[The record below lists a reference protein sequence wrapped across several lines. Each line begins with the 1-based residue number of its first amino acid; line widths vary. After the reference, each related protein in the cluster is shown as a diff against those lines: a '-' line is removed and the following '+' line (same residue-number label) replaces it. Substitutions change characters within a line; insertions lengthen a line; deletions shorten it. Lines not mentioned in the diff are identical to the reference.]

1 MGGRNPPRM
10 KGLEAFFFNCGTMC
24 AMDSEKKQSSIF
36 VMYIL
41 GFLFTLHAA
50 LPSYVTSTFLARF
63 TSENFVGIMYT
74 LSALLAIAVFVV
86 VPKILRKFGNYK
98 TMMSLLIVDFISV
111 FGLVFAQNEFLV
123 SVFFV
128 TGFISVAIIG
138 FNIDVFLESFSRDS
152 VTGKIRGT
160 FLSTANT
167 AWIVAPLVGGIILT
181 DGDYWKVFLAAA
193 LLLLPILFFVHNNLK
208 NFKDPEYKHVHLRD
222 TAGEVVRNKDIRDIF
237 IVGFLLQFF
246 YSWMVIYTPL
256 YLYTHIGFSWREIGI
271 IFSIM
276 LLPFVLT
283 EAPLGRLAD
292 RRWGEK
298 EVMSVGFIVMAIS
311 TGLIAF
317 IEIKN
322 LALWATILFI
332 TRIGAA
338 MVEIMSETYF
348 FKKVHSSKADIIGL
362 FRTMRSWAYIVSPV
376 LAIILFSVDM
386 PIKYI
391 FVFLGIIMFL
401 GLHWSLE
408 LKDTK

>member
-1 MGGRNPPRM
+1 MNP
-10 KGLEAFFFNCGTMC
+10 
-24 AMDSEKKQSSIF
+24 DSEKKQSSIF
-36 VMYIL
+36 VIYLL

-63 TSENFVGIMYT
+63 TSENLVGIMYT
-74 LSALLAIAVFVV
+74 LSALLTIAVFTV
-86 VPKILRKFGNYK
+86 VPHILRRFGNYK
-98 TMMSLLIVDFISV
+98 TIMGVLILDLLSV
-111 FGLVFAQNEFLV
+111 LGLTFVQNEFLI
-123 SVFFV
+123 SVFFI
-128 TGFISVAIIG
+128 TGFVAIAIIG
-138 FNIDVFLESFSRDS
+138 FNIDIFLESFSRNAT
-152 VTGKIRGT
+152 TGKIRGT

-181 DGDYWKVFLAAA
+181 DGDYWKIFLATA

-208 NFKDPEYKHVHLRD
+208 KFKDPEYKHVRLRV
-222 TAGEVVRNKDIRDIF
+222 TTKEIFHNKDIRDIF
-237 IVGFLLQFF
+237 VVGFLLQFF

-256 YLYTHIGFSWREIGI
+256 YLYTHIGFSWREIGV

-317 IEIKN
+317 MDTKS
-322 LALWATILFI
+322 LALWAMLLFI

-348 FKKVHSSKADIIGL
+348 FKKVNPSKANVISM
-362 FRTMRSWAYIVSPV
+362 FRTMRPWAYIISPL
-376 LAIILFSVDM
+376 LATALFSVDL

-391 FVFLGIIMFL
+391 FVFLAVIMFT

>member
-1 MGGRNPPRM
+1 MNP
-10 KGLEAFFFNCGTMC
+10 
-24 AMDSEKKQSSIF
+24 DSEKKQSSIF
-36 VMYIL
+36 VIYLL

-50 LPSYVTSTFLARF
+50 LPSYVNSTFMARF

-74 LSALLAIAVFVV
+74 LSALITIAAFIV

-98 TMMSLLIVDFISV
+98 TIMGMLVVDFVSIIGLTFTHNNFLISV
-111 FGLVFAQNEFLV
+111 FFIT
-123 SVFFV
+123 SFV
-128 TGFISVAIIG
+128 TVALIG
-138 FNIDVFLESFSRDS
+138 FNIDIFLESFSRNS
-152 VTGKIRGT
+152 TTGKTRGT

-167 AWIVAPLVGGIILT
+167 AWIIAPLVGSMILT
-181 DGDYWKVFLAAA
+181 DGDYWKIFLAAA
-193 LLLLPILFFVHNNLK
+193 LLILPILFFVHNNLK
-208 NFKDPEYKHVHLRD
+208 KFKDPEYKIIPLKN
-222 TAGEVVRNKDIRDIF
+222 TAGEIARNKDIRDIF

-246 YSWMVIYTPL
+246 YSWMVIYTPI

-298 EVMSVGFIVMAIS
+298 EVMSIGFIVMAIS

-317 IEIKN
+317 IEIKSI
-322 LALWATILFI
+322 ALWAALLFI

-348 FKKVHSSKADIIGL
+348 FKKVHSSKADIISF
-362 FRTMRSWAYIVSPV
+362 FRTMRPWAYIISPI
-376 LAIILFSVDM
+376 LATALFSVDL

-391 FVFLGIIMFL
+391 FIFLAVIMFL

>member
-1 MGGRNPPRM
+1 MHPETEN
-10 KGLEAFFFNCGTMC
+10 K
-24 AMDSEKKQSSIF
+24 SQSNIF
-36 VMYIL
+36 IIYLL

-74 LSALLAIAVFVV
+74 FSALLTIGAFTLIPRV
-86 VPKILRKFGNYK
+86 LRKFGNYK
-98 TMMSLLIVDFISV
+98 TAMGLLIIDLLSIL
-111 FGLVFAQNEFLV
+111 GLAFVKNEFLIYT
-123 SVFFV
+123 FFITGFV
-128 TGFISVAIIG
+128 TVALIG
-138 FNIDVFLESFSRDS
+138 FNIDIFLESFSRDAT
-152 VTGKIRGT
+152 TGKIRGT

-167 AWIVAPLVGGIILT
+167 AWIIAPLVGSMILT
-181 DGDYWKVFLAAA
+181 DGDYWKIFLAAA
-193 LLLLPILFFVHNNLK
+193 LLILPILFFVHNNLK
-208 NFKDPEYKHVHLRD
+208 KFKDPEYKIIPLKN
-222 TAGEVVRNKDIRDIF
+222 TAGEIARNKDIRDIF

-246 YSWMVIYTPL
+246 YSWMVIYTPI

-298 EVMSVGFIVMAIS
+298 EVMSIGFIVMAIS

-317 IEIKN
+317 IEIKSI
-322 LALWATILFI
+322 ALWAALLFI

-362 FRTMRSWAYIVSPV
+362 FRTMRPWAYIVSPV
-376 LAIILFSVDM
+376 LAIALFSVDM

-391 FVFLGIIMFL
+391 FVVLAVIMFL

-408 LKDTK
+408 LKDTR

>member
-1 MGGRNPPRM
+1 MNP
-10 KGLEAFFFNCGTMC
+10 
-24 AMDSEKKQSSIF
+24 DSEKKQSSIF
-36 VMYIL
+36 VIYLL

-63 TSENFVGIMYT
+63 TSENLVGIMYT
-74 LSALLAIAVFVV
+74 LSALLTIAVFTV
-86 VPKILRKFGNYK
+86 VPHILRRFGNYK
-98 TMMSLLIVDFISV
+98 TIMGLLILDLLSV
-111 FGLVFAQNEFLV
+111 LGLTFVQNEFLI
-123 SVFFV
+123 SVFFI
-128 TGFISVAIIG
+128 TGFVAIAIIG
-138 FNIDVFLESFSRDS
+138 FNIDIFLESFSRNAT
-152 VTGKIRGT
+152 TGKIRGT

-181 DGDYWKVFLAAA
+181 DGDYWKIFLATA

-208 NFKDPEYKHVHLRD
+208 KFKDPEYKHVRLRV
-222 TAGEVVRNKDIRDIF
+222 TTKEIFHNKDIRDIF
-237 IVGFLLQFF
+237 VVGFLLQFF

-256 YLYTHIGFSWREIGI
+256 YLYTHIGFSWREIGV

-317 IEIKN
+317 MDTKS
-322 LALWATILFI
+322 LALWAMLLFI

-348 FKKVHSSKADIIGL
+348 FKKVNPSKANVISM
-362 FRTMRSWAYIVSPV
+362 FRTMRPWAYIISPL
-376 LAIILFSVDM
+376 LATALFSVDL

-391 FVFLGIIMFL
+391 FVFLAVIMFT